1 MLRLTANSTP
11 RQVPRIEGWLF
22 EVGAEFEHHVEDG
35 QVLSRHRDRPA
46 AERGD
51 WIVDRRAHL
60 SVSGQKPSRTLDI
73 ANATAVWNSS
83 TGVAIVLWR
92 RRID

>member
-73 ANATAVWNSS
+73 ANADGGLEFLDWCRHRT
-83 TGVAIVLWR
+83 WR